1 MKNREIYRV
10 KLNIDDRD
18 YLLDRLEA
26 ILHDNLCRERSEEI
40 IDSFAKY
47 FVTEKKSKII
57 CVVGPSGCGK
67 TTLCEVARI
76 ELNIPVLVSYT
87 TRPMRDG
94 EKNGREHWFVGVDK
108 KPLEKDMLAYAKFG
122 DYEYWAEVGQVPD
135 DGGSILYVIDEDGLR
150 LLKEKWGDRFD
161 IETILIKRNED
172 LLINDVGEERVL
184 RDRNRKKIDD
194 EEYDAIILNDSS
206 LVKFLKEGIEVIRI
220 LMRK

>member
-10 KLNIDDRD
+10 KINVDDGD
-18 YLLDRLEA
+18 YLLYRLEA
-26 ILHDNLCRERSEEI
+26 ILHDNQCQERSEEI
-40 IDSFAKY
+40 INSFAKY
-47 FVTEKKSKII
+47 LVSKKKSKII

-67 TTLCEVARI
+67 TTLCEDAHV
-76 ELNIPVLVSYT
+76 ELGIPVLVSYT

-94 EKNGREHWFVGVDK
+94 EKNGREHWFVDVSK

-161 IETILIKRNED
+161 IKTILIKRNEE
-172 LLINDVGEERVL
+172 LLIKDVGEERVY
-184 RDRNRKKIDD
+184 RDKKRKLIDE
-194 EEYDAIILNDSS
+194 EEYDAIIVNDSS
-206 LVKFLKEGIEVIRI
+206 IIKFLKEGIEVIRL
-220 LMRK
+220 LMRE